1 MVRMNK
7 VLIAGNLTRD
17 PVIRKTSKG
26 LAVADL
32 GLAVHDGYPG
42 KNGNSEESTC
52 FVDVVAWDKRAES
65 CGEFLRKGSPVLV
78 EGRLHVEQ
86 WKDKEGQNRM
96 KLKVTADRVQFL
108 GEPAGAPRAEPRPS
122 RTTRNRD
129 AENQN

>member
-17 PVIRKTSKG
+17 PVIRKTPKG

-32 GLAVHDGYPG
+32 GLAVHDGYQG

-78 EGRLHVEQ
+78 EGRLHFEQ
-86 WKDKEGQNRM
+86 WKDKDGQNRT

-108 GEPAGAPRAEPRPS
+108 GKPAGAGASESRPTRAS
-122 RTTRNRD
+122 RNRD
-129 AENQN
+129 EDDQD

>member
-17 PVIRKTSKG
+17 PVVRKTPKG

-32 GLAVHDGYPG
+32 GLAVHDGYQG
-42 KNGNSEESTC
+42 KNGDTEESTC
-52 FVDVVAWDKRAES
+52 FVDVVAWDKYAES

-78 EGRLHVEQ
+78 EGRLHFEQ
-86 WKDKEGQNRM
+86 WKDKEGQNRT

-108 GEPAGAPRAEPRPS
+108 GKPVGNRSSNDQSA
-122 RTTRNRD
+122 RTARNRD
-129 AENQN
+129 ADDQN